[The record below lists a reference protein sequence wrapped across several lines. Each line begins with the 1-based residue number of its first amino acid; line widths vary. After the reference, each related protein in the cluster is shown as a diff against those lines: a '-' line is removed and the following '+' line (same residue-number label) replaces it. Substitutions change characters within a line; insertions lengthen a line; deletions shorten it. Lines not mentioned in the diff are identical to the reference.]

1 MCFVDGDG
9 GVCGTMIEKVE
20 RLVMEA
26 AIEQWSYS
34 TPKEASYV
42 NSKDRVVEPSVCVTV
57 VDSSLTKSGKCAVVA
72 LRCTDRKGLLVS
84 ILKALN
90 ALDAHVV
97 SASVETTGEGV
108 AENRFVVTLPE
119 GLGGGGVQAA
129 VMKVLTGTS

>member
-57 VDSSLTKSGKCAVVA
+57 VDSSLTKSGKVRGRRAEMHGS
-72 LRCTDRKGLLVS
+72 KGAAGFDLE
-84 ILKALN
+84 
-90 ALDAHVV
+90 
-97 SASVETTGEGV
+97 SVERVGR
-108 AENRFVVTLPE
+108 AR
-119 GLGGGGVQAA
+119 
-129 VMKVLTGTS
+129 S